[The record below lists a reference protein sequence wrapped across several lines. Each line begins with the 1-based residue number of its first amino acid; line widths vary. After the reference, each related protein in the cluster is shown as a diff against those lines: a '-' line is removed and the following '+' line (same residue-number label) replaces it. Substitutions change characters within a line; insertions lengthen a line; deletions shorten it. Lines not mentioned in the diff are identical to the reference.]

1 MFVRLLVIIS
11 LISTISVG
19 SAIGETV
26 LPVETTDKQ
35 NRLQTQPAFCLRNI
49 RISADQKG

>member
-35 NRLQTQPAFCLRNI
+35 NRLHTRPAFCLRDI